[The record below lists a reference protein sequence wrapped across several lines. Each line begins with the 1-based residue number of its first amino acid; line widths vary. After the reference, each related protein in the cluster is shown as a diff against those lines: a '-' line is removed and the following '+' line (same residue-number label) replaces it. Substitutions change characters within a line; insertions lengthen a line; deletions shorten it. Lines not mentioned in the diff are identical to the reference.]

1 MPALIP
7 LLLAAAGAIGLAT
20 GPAHSAQKVRVVT
33 SIADLKSLTEAIG
46 GELVEVE
53 SLARGTQ
60 NPHDI
65 EVRPSLMVKLRRADA
80 LVVNG
85 LDLDVWADAVVLGA
99 NNPNVIPGAPG
110 RIDASRDI
118 PVLEVPATRVDR
130 SMGDVHPYGNPHYT
144 LDPGLAPIVTQ
155 NILEGLSRL
164 APEHRPTFEKNRQAF
179 LARLEQAMA
188 GWNRALE
195 SYRGAKVASYHNK
208 FVYLLTRFGL
218 TQVGMLEDRAG
229 IPPSP
234 GHLTQLIRLMKD
246 EKVKVVLVEP
256 WNDQKLA
263 ARVAQEAG
271 ATVVPMT
278 PGVGAVKDTG
288 SYIEA
293 IDYNVR
299 TLAQALGR

>member
-1 MPALIP
+1 MPHVIRF
-7 LLLAAAGAIGLAT
+7 LLVAAVAIGLAT
-20 GPAHSAQKVRVVT
+20 GPAHSAEKLRVVT
-33 SIADLKSLTEAIG
+33 SITDLKSLTEAVG
-46 GELVEVE
+46 GDLVEVE

-60 NPHDI
+60 NPHDL

-155 NILEGLSRL
+155 NILEGLGRL

-195 SYRGAKVASYHNK
+195 PYRGAKVAPYHNQ
-208 FVYLLTRFGL
+208 FIYFLTRFGL
-218 TQVGMLEDRAG
+218 GQVGVLEDRAG

-234 GHLTQLIRLMKD
+234 VHLTQLIRLMKD
-246 EKVKVVLVEP
+246 EKVKVVLVQP

-271 ATVVPMT
+271 ALVVPLAA
-278 PGVGAVKDTG
+278 GVGAVKDTG
-288 SYIEA
+288 TYIDA
-293 IDYNVR
+293 VDYNVR